1 MSSQYEPFETS
12 AQQINFYEEQP
23 PSIPKPVTQPQNPQ
37 VKITTLLLGTCKAQ
51 ERLIRTLTV
60 KLKDQEK
67 TLLTLEQKIIALGE
81 MIESHQKRSVMDRKQ
96 IAEDIGIL
104 LNKRDVRLQ
113 NDKDRRRRK
122 KESIQTK
129 INTAKN
135 KLTS

>member
-1 MSSQYEPFETS
+1 
-12 AQQINFYEEQP
+12 
-23 PSIPKPVTQPQNPQ
+23 
-37 VKITTLLLGTCKAQ
+37 
-51 ERLIRTLTV
+51 
-60 KLKDQEK
+60 
-67 TLLTLEQKIIALGE
+67 